1 MVFSD
6 IFSRPA
12 ELMRREGEL
21 TKNQTATDE
30 ERELI
35 SKCVAHGCLDM
46 GTHSADVDVEQWLPE
61 MNAVNV
67 TLLCDRLIDAEPD
80 GLMLLVTRKG
90 DIDCLSVLSI
100 EGQSSGFM
108 LYKRL
113 CYENK
118 GVLLMKTCTSL
129 IKQNLIIPDSGYW
142 QSGFVWG
149 EHHPYCLVPKHS
161 VPTEKY
167 KNKYILNF
175 SVSGEF
181 DLDIYYC
188 SKTEGLPRH
197 ILSQSYCCK

>member
-1 MVFSD
+1 MGRRFFD
-6 IFSRPA
+6 AIFDAIKREA
-12 ELMRREGEL
+12 ELKK
-21 TKNQTATDE
+21 TQTATDE

-35 SKCVAHGCLDM
+35 SKCVAHGCLDT
-46 GTHSADVDVEQWLPE
+46 GTHLADVDVELWLPE
-61 MNAVNV
+61 MNSVNV

-80 GLMLLVTRKG
+80 GLMLLVTRKD

-108 LYKRL
+108 LCKRL

-118 GVLLMKTCTSL
+118 GVLLMKSCATQV
-129 IKQNLIIPDSGYW
+129 KQNLEIPDCW
-142 QSGFVWG
+142 RSGFVWG
-149 EHHPYCLVPKHS
+149 NPHPYGLVSKRS

-188 SKTEGLPRH
+188 SKTEGQPKR
-197 ILSQSYCCK
+197 ILSENFCCK